1 MADLSIVSKVEE
13 LLSKFETAAPPT
25 QQQQQQQL
33 PVVPI
38 LSDLLGSYV
47 DRSHSTSNSS
57 IIRTLL
63 SDFQSN
69 KPGMYVGRV
78 QRISCADFGTKKY

>member
-25 QQQQQQQL
+25 QQQQQQL
-33 PVVPI
+33 PVVPV

-63 SDFQSN
+63 SEFQSN

>member
-13 LLSKFETAAPPT
+13 LLSKFETSALPT
-25 QQQQQQQL
+25 QQQQQQL
-33 PVVPI
+33 PVVPV

-63 SDFQSN
+63 SEFQSN

-78 QRISCADFGTKKY
+78 QRISCADFGTKRF